1 MICDICDYWFP
12 DILKR
17 IEPPLDYIRRT
28 VCNVCELHNINTD
41 TYMINISCGRCG
53 KNSLLTVDVTGD
65 IFCGSCG
72 YVQIM
77 KKYKIQLS
85 MYGTVAERADIVI
98 EAITE
103 KEAMKKAIRL
113 SEEGLISFSHNN
125 EAVDGWEYQVEDIEK
140 IQ

>member
-1 MICDICDYWFP
+1 
-12 DILKR
+12 
-17 IEPPLDYIRRT
+17 
-28 VCNVCELHNINTD
+28 
-41 TYMINISCGRCG
+41 MINISCGRCG

>member
-1 MICDICDYWFP
+1 
-12 DILKR
+12 
-17 IEPPLDYIRRT
+17 
-28 VCNVCELHNINTD
+28 
-41 TYMINISCGRCG
+41 
-53 KNSLLTVDVTGD
+53 
-65 IFCGSCG
+65 
-72 YVQIM
+72 
-77 KKYKIQLS
+77 

>member
-1 MICDICDYWFP
+1 
-12 DILKR
+12 
-17 IEPPLDYIRRT
+17 
-28 VCNVCELHNINTD
+28 
-41 TYMINISCGRCG
+41 MINISCGRCG
-53 KNSLLTVDVTGD
+53 KNSLLTDDVTGD